1 MVDFGFRLKRFNS
14 KKLKKLIK
22 TSLLF
27 TYFSA
32 HAWKLFLTCVKTFP
46 HTRENFSAHAW
57 KISALA
63 WKLFRMRETVSAHA
77 WKLFRTCVKTFS
89 HMRHNF
95 SSHAWTLFRTCV
107 KTFPY
112 CGICTCAITYIYQ
125 LWTWFAHLG
134 QSYNVIIK
142 EDNKSSTLSLKFIG
156 LISKTA

>member
-32 HAWKLFLTCVKTFP
+32 HAWNRYRTCVKTFP
-46 HTRENFSAHAW
+46 HMRENF
-57 KISALA
+57 
-63 WKLFRMRETVSAHA
+63 SAHA
-77 WKLFRTCVKTFS
+77 WKLFRTCVKNFRTCVKTFP
-89 HMRHNF
+89 
-95 SSHAWTLFRTCV
+95 HAWNRFRTCVKTFPDLRENFFAYASQLFLTCV